1 MRILSRLALA
11 TALLVPAAVAVAVP
25 AQAAPPA
32 ASCHRTTAN
41 GSLTATPVFKLL
53 VPQKQAYV
61 LGSAGLTCTGG
72 TVLGANIS
80 LNTGEPI
87 AVNCS
92 SVIGKV
98 SNSGSSHGTFTWTAP
113 AHSGTSNFH
122 AYIKVTSTAGHAT
135 TAVFRGVVNTSPA
148 NTLFAGHVVTGVIH
162 LGKGLKPV
170 ASGGDCSRTAN
181 LKAFPVTSIA
191 FTIN

>member
-11 TALLVPAAVAVAVP
+11 TTLLVPAAVVAAGP
-25 AQAAPPA
+25 AQAVPPA
-32 ASCHRTTAN
+32 AVCHRTTPN
-41 GSLTATPVFKLL
+41 GSLAATPGFKLL

-92 SVIGKV
+92 SVIGQI
-98 SNSGSSHGTFTWTAP
+98 SNSGSSHGVMTWTAP
-113 AHSGTSNFH
+113 AHSGSSNFH
-122 AYIKVTSTAGHAT
+122 AYIKVTATSGHTT
-135 TAVFRGVVNTSPA
+135 TAVFRGVINTSPA
-148 NTLFAGHVVTGVIH
+148 NTLFAGHVVTGSMH

-170 ASGGDCSRTAN
+170 ASGGDCSRTAD
-181 LKAFPVTSIA
+181 LKAFPVTSIS
-191 FTIN
+191 FTVN